1 MDYGNLNDQEV
12 QWVIKKLK
20 YPKKLLSFEE
30 IKITISSLFGRI
42 DVDELI
48 VDNDDIQYLFHI
60 FRGKETLNALV
71 FIFVSKKHMTFLSE
85 LI

>member
-60 FRGKETLNALV
+60 FRGKR
-71 FIFVSKKHMTFLSE
+71 I
-85 LI
+85 

>member
-30 IKITISSLFGRI
+30 IKIRLFVNCSG
-42 DVDELI
+42 
-48 VDNDDIQYLFHI
+48 
-60 FRGKETLNALV
+60 
-71 FIFVSKKHMTFLSE
+71 
-85 LI
+85 